1 MGIKSGIKLKLDL
14 RQELIGSFEKV
25 SEDKILRGVNL
36 HKNGYRRPSATGV
49 NGRGL
54 SIPYKI
60 RGSIEDMLFLTDK
73 ELKSVTLLGILEYMC
88 LLSVLTGTVSIL
100 DVFIIVGMFYGVK
113 NVKKTMRDYK
123 GFIRTLGIGL
133 LTPLILL
140 VKFTMKLKQ
149 KCFGASSKEVELS
162 HKIKTL
168 YVFKE
173 SLTTDSILKNE
184 ERIWEYSG
192 RLRGNKGRQ
201 DLERLYNPLEG
212 DQELKERYEEERN
225 LEYYERNMAL
235 RYSEESDSDKSLIE
249 HIYFNLS
256 KGVKEV
262 GINAKIID
270 ILYHCVLKG
279 LNQEIELPNG
289 YITRFYNILDSDI
302 EGIKY
307 TTQFRVLGNTEDDNK
322 KKVLN
327 TTEELTVSLL
337 TEVIGILESDYVESK
352 KYDELKKAKES
363 LISKELERLETINYI
378 NQNRCYQENRYKDI
392 QDKLM
397 VNNSKKKWEKRLG
410 QTEEDFNSL
419 GNDLKT
425 IGLGQGLKSKTKL
438 K

>member
-1 MGIKSGIKLKLDL
+1 MGIKSGIKFKFDL
-14 RQELIGSFEKV
+14 SQELVGGFEKV

-36 HKNGYRRPSATGV
+36 HKNDYKRTASTEV

-60 RGSIEDMLFLTDK
+60 WGSIEDMLNLTNK
-73 ELKSVTLLGILEYMC
+73 ELKSVTLLGILEYVF
-88 LLSVLTGTVSIL
+88 LLSVLTVPVSIM
-100 DVFIIVGMFYGVK
+100 DVFIMIGVFYGVK

-133 LTPLILL
+133 LTPLVLL
-140 VKFTMKLKQ
+140 GKFTVKLKQ

-173 SLTTDSILKNE
+173 SLTTDNILKND
-184 ERIWEYSG
+184 ERFREYNE
-192 RLRGNKGRQ
+192 RLRGKQ
-201 DLERLYNPLEG
+201 DLERLDNHSEEY
-212 DQELKERYEEERN
+212 QELQELRERFQRDWDIHRSILYR
-225 LEYYERNMAL
+225 
-235 RYSEESDSDKSLIE
+235 EESDRDKSLIE
-249 HIYFNLS
+249 HIYSKLS
-256 KGVKEV
+256 KGDKEV
-262 GINAKIID
+262 GINAKVID
-270 ILYHCVLKG
+270 KLYHCILKG

-289 YITRFYNILDSDI
+289 YITRLYNILDSDA

-322 KKVLN
+322 KKALN
-327 TTEELTVSLL
+327 TTAELTVSLL
-337 TEVIGILESDYVESK
+337 TEVVSLLETDYEESK
-352 KYDELKKAKES
+352 KYEELKKAKES
-363 LISKELERLETINYI
+363 LMSKELERLETINYI
-378 NQNRCYQENRYKDI
+378 NQNRDYQENRYKDI
-392 QDKLM
+392 EDKLI

-410 QTEEDFNSL
+410 QTEEEFNSL

-438 K
+438 KS